1 MGHRFKTSHA
11 LLNTVSASALQI
23 KQKTEKE
30 GKNNETERE
39 FKRNS
44 RGNVRENVRG
54 NVRENVRVNE
64 RENVRG
70 NERENVRGNE
80 RERHRGGKKNME
92 SQGES
97 ESK

>member
-1 MGHRFKTSHA
+1 MLGHRFKTSHA

-30 GKNNETERE
+30 GKNMKTVRE
-39 FKRNS
+39 FNNNS
-44 RGNVRENVRG
+44 REIVRG
-54 NVRENVRVNE
+54 NK
-64 RENVRG
+64 
-70 NERENVRGNE
+70 

-97 ESK
+97 ESE

>member
-1 MGHRFKTSHA
+1 MLGHRFKTSHA

-30 GKNNETERE
+30 GKNMKTERE
-39 FKRNS
+39 FRKYW
-44 RGNVRENVRG
+44 RGNVRG
-54 NVRENVRVNE
+54 NK
-64 RENVRG
+64 
-70 NERENVRGNE
+70 

-97 ESK
+97 ESE